1 MSFLGDLY
9 SATNRIASQAKQ
21 NLKSVLVGTGD
32 QIEAISSSLLKD
44 GMVASVTA
52 DSTSGNLAQG
62 QIVQW
67 QTGVGWVTKGTAG
80 HDHTSAAEGGTML
93 DIMMRAASN
102 LYFANILTP
111 TQEQFSTS
119 GTGGSYTDVLSGTD
133 KYLQVTTGAT
143 TNNSGNLHLGGV
155 TLTFTAASNFV
166 TRIKLASSTTSTNAR
181 VGINM
186 EASNAV
192 TDNLVKYGFEGCNTC
207 NGTSVS
213 IISSDGT
220 TRSKNTTSADDYSN
234 TGNYIMQLDPGVN
247 VKYRKENGSIIT
259 KTTEPPSTGLTNRS
273 SVFLAGLQNTGSTS
287 RTLDLYGVHIMGQI
301 GETNWPTIF

>member
-67 QTGVGWVTKGTAG
+67 QTGTGWVTKGTAG

-93 DIMMRAASN
+93 DVMLRAVSN
-102 LYFANILTP
+102 LYFANIITP

-119 GTGGSYTDVLSGTD
+119 GTGGTYSDVLSGTD

-143 TNNSGNLHLGGV
+143 TNNSGNLHLGGL
-155 TLTFTAASNFV
+155 TLTFASPSNFII
-166 TRIKLASSTTSTNAR
+166 RLKLASSTTSTNAR

-192 TDNLVKYGFEGCNTC
+192 TDNKVKMGFEGCSGC
-207 NGTSVS
+207 NGSDIS
-213 IISSDGT
+213 LISSDGT
-220 TRSKNTTSADDYSN
+220 TRSKNTESTDNYSN
-234 TGNYIMQLDPGVN
+234 TGNYIVQLDPGVS
-247 VKYRKENGSIIT
+247 VKYKKENGAIIT
-259 KTTEPPSTGLTNRS
+259 KTTNVPSTGISDRS
-273 SVFLAGLQNTGSTS
+273 NTFMAGLQNTGSTS
-287 RTLDLYGVHIMGQI
+287 RTLDLYGLMIVGSV
-301 GETNWPTIF
+301 GESNWPSIF

>member
-1 MSFLGDLY
+1 M
-9 SATNRIASQAKQ
+9 
-21 NLKSVLVGTGD
+21 GTGD

-52 DSTSGNLAQG
+52 DSTSGNLAEG

-67 QTGVGWVTKGTAG
+67 KTGVGWRTRGTAG
-80 HDHTSAAEGGTML
+80 HDHTSDAEGGTML
-93 DIMMRAASN
+93 DIMLRAVSN
-102 LYFANILTP
+102 LYFVNLLTP

-119 GTGGSYTDVLSGTD
+119 GTGGTYSDVRSGTD
-133 KYLQVTTGAT
+133 KYLEVTTGAT
-143 TNNSGNLHLGGV
+143 TNNSGNLHLGGI
-155 TLTFTAASNFV
+155 TLSFGAASNFI

-181 VGINM
+181 VGLNM

-192 TDNLVKYGFEGCNTC
+192 TDNKVKYGFEGCSSC
-207 NGTSVS
+207 NGTDVS

-220 TRSKNTTSADDYSN
+220 TRSKNTSSTDNYSN

-247 VKYRKENGSIIT
+247 VKYRKENGTIIT
-259 KTTEPPSTGLTNRS
+259 KTTNVPSTGVSDRS
-273 SVFLAGLQNTGSTS
+273 NTFLAGCQTLTGTS
-287 RTLDLYGVHIMGQI
+287 RTLDLYGLYITGQV

>member
-21 NLKSVLVGTGD
+21 NLKSNIVGTGD

-52 DSTSGNLAQG
+52 DSTSGNLAKG

-80 HDHTSAAEGGTML
+80 HSHSSDAEGGTML
-93 DIMMRAASN
+93 DVMMHAVSS
-102 LYFANILTP
+102 LYFVNLLTP
-111 TQEQFSTS
+111 TQENFSTS
-119 GTGGSYTDVLSGTD
+119 GTGGTYSDVLSGTD
-133 KYLQVTTGAT
+133 KYLQGTTGTT
-143 TNNSGNLHLGGV
+143 TNNSVNLHLGGI
-155 TLTFTAASNFV
+155 TLTFAAASNFV
-166 TRIKLASSTTSTNAR
+166 TRIKLASSTTNTNAR

-186 EASNAV
+186 EVSNAV
-192 TDNLVKYGFEGCNTC
+192 TDNKAKYGFEGCNTC

-220 TRSKNTTSADDYSN
+220 TRSKNTTSTDDYSN
-234 TGNYIMQLDPGVN
+234 TGNYIMQADPGVN

-259 KTTEPPSTGLTNRS
+259 KTTNPPSTGLTDRS
-273 SVFLAGLQNTGSTS
+273 NVFIAGLQNTGTLS
-287 RTLDLYGVHIMGQI
+287 RTLDLYGVHITGQI
-301 GETNWPTIF
+301 GESNWPTIF